1 MKIIERV
8 KLDKIESCGS
18 RAPLTIILDA
28 IKKIKECDEGVEFL
42 INDYDLLLS
51 LKYILQ
57 LNDTKMKIE
66 ERGNENNFLKIEVS
80 RDC

>member
-28 IKKIKECDEGVEFL
+28 TKKIKECGEGVEFL
-42 INDYDLLLS
+42 FSDIS
-51 LKYILQ
+51 PTI
-57 LNDTKMKIE
+57 
-66 ERGNENNFLKIEVS
+66 
-80 RDC
+80 